1 MEKTEI
7 KKLGAKIVSF
17 IRPTPGCQMCSSK
30 VMQMCGKCFG
40 RIRHKLPLTE
50 KQQTRIRDIEYEAK
64 KILLKKRKWTNFKL
78 FIFSI
83 FCFFSILPMTA
94 QDTFLGAYMPE
105 YNSAFLMVGSLLLH
119 ILSWMLFLGVFLE
132 IIQLFYMKRVLK
144 YQRTI
149 EDENYY

>member
-50 KQQTRIRDIEYEAK
+50 EQQIRVRDIEYEAK

-94 QDTFLGAYMPE
+94 QDTFLGPYMPNVE
-105 YNSAFLMVGSLLLH
+105 VSFLPFVLLFLH

>member
-17 IRPTPGCQMCSSK
+17 IRPTPGCAMCSSK

-50 KQQTRIRDIEYEAK
+50 DQQIMIRDIEYEAK
-64 KILLKKRKWTNFKL
+64 KLLLKKRKWTNFKL

-94 QDTFLGAYMPE
+94 QDTFLGPYMPNVE
-105 YNSAFLMVGSLLLH
+105 VSFLPFVLLFLH

>member
-50 KQQTRIRDIEYEAK
+50 DQQIMIRDIEYEAK
-64 KILLKKRKWTNFKL
+64 KLLLKKRKWTNFKL

-94 QDTFLGAYMPE
+94 QDTFLGPYMPNVE
-105 YNSAFLMVGSLLLH
+105 VSFLPFVLLFLH